1 MFSPFDSESLE
12 NIDAIFDFEC
22 KYYQPD
28 AYRNLVKILHR
39 PTSFFHLNCQGISAK
54 WEKFSLLLTELY
66 HDLTF
71 SFDFIGISE
80 VFSHN
85 CDGRIHL
92 EGFHPIISNL
102 REHSTRGGVA
112 LFINSKFNYVV
123 RKDLSIFL
131 PHIFESLFIECIVNK
146 KKTIVGVVYRPN
158 TPPKADLDIFSF
170 HLIELMEMISLET
183 KNCIIMGDI
192 NIDFLNESS
201 HSKTS
206 EIVDNVYSCGYSPVI
221 TQPTRVTD
229 NSATLIDQIFLNTR
243 GVTSNCKSGIIVTDV
258 SDHYGVFLLAN
269 CMTQEHSQTENSP
282 TPYRVYSENNI
293 NQFTNILQS
302 MDLTNIISEN
312 SAQLSYDKLHEKLQ
326 AAHSLAF
333 PLKIR
338 QGNRKRNKHNPWITP
353 GIIKSCKTKHKLLNK
368 ARMKNKVKPENE
380 NVVKYRKYNDIL
392 NKIIKEAKIK
402 YFISNLE
409 ENKRNSKEVW
419 RLLKM
424 AIGRQRSEKVG
435 ILELLNDNKLYTGK
449 NNIVNIFN
457 EYFIN
462 TVEGI
467 RNDIPNSN
475 HDFKRYLPAS
485 CSRSIFIEPI
495 TETDIITIVKALKE
509 KSSYGYDCISTKL
522 LKRGLPALAA
532 PLTHIINLSIMSGTV
547 PEQLKLAKVIPV
559 HKGSDPKLCN
569 NYRPISLLPSIS
581 KIFEKVMYSKLMS
594 FFNHTNALYKHQY
607 GFRSGHSTVHPV
619 LHLLNACAQAH
630 NKRPP
635 EHTLGIF
642 CDLSKAFDVIDHK
655 ILLYKLHN
663 MGVRGLALNWFESY
677 LSNRKQYVEIENTKS
692 NIKEIKHG
700 VPQGSVLG
708 PLLFLVYVNDIN
720 TKYDNN
726 TLCFA
731 DDTTI
736 FVTSSNPNE
745 LFLKAN
751 ENLNKSYDWF
761 CANKLK
767 LNIKKTNYMIIS
779 PHKQNLSNNFVL
791 KIGNECVS
799 QVTSTKFLGI
809 NIDEKLNWTAHLSTI
824 NKRISHSLMAI
835 RQVKHYLPLSSLK
848 TLYFSLIHPHLLYGI
863 IAWGNAKQTHI
874 KRTQIL
880 QKRALRY
887 ITQSHYNAHT
897 DPLYKATKIL
907 KLNDLY
913 KQQVLLFMYDFCNN
927 KLPMSFQDTY
937 LLQSDSNNHPYPT
950 RHTNLFI
957 TPTPRS
963 DYAAKLP
970 YFSFP
975 KLANSL
981 SEYIINASSRN
992 LMKTKF
998 RDNTLQLYPS
1008 QILN

>member
-1 MFSPFDSESLE
+1 MFSPLDSECQD
-12 NIDAIFDFEC
+12 NIDAVFDFDC
-22 KYYQPD
+22 KYYEPD
-28 AYRNLVKILHR
+28 AYRSLVKNLHR
-39 PTSFFHLNCQGISAK
+39 PSSFFHLNCQGISAK

-66 HDLTF
+66 HDSTF

-80 VFSHN
+80 AFSHN
-85 CDGRIHL
+85 SDDRIHL

-112 LFINSKFNYVV
+112 MFISSKFNYVV

-170 HLIELMEMISLET
+170 HLIELMEIISHET

-206 EIVDNVYSCGYSPVI
+206 EIVDNVYACGYSPVI
-221 TQPTRVTD
+221 TQPTRVTE
-229 NSATLIDQIFLNTR
+229 NSATLIDQIFLSTR
-243 GVTSNCKSGIIVTDV
+243 DVSGNCKSGIIVTDV
-258 SDHYGVFLLAN
+258 SDHYGVFLLTN
-269 CMTQEHSQTENSP
+269 CTTQENSKIQSTP

-293 NQFTNILQS
+293 NQFSNIIQNMNFTNI
-302 MDLTNIISEN
+302 TSET
-312 SAQLSYDKLHEKLQ
+312 SAQLSYDNLHEKLQ
-326 AAHSLAF
+326 AAHCLAF
-333 PLKIR
+333 PLKMRQSKCKRIR
-338 QGNRKRNKHNPWITP
+338 HNPWITA

-368 ARMKNKVKPENE
+368 ARLKPENE
-380 NVVKYRKYNDIL
+380 NIIKYRKYNGVL
-392 NKIIKEAKIK
+392 NKIIKEAKRN

-409 ENKRNSKEVW
+409 ENKRDSKEVW

-424 AIGRQRSEKVG
+424 AIGRRCSEKINIPE
-435 ILELLNDNKLYTGK
+435 ILHDNKLYTEK
-449 NNIVNIFN
+449 NNIVNVFN

-462 TVEGI
+462 TIEGI
-467 RNDIPNSN
+467 RNNIPNSN
-475 HDFKRYLPAS
+475 HDYKRYLPAS
-485 CSRSIFIEPI
+485 CSRSIFIEPVN
-495 TETDIITIVKALKE
+495 ETDIITIVKALKE
-509 KSSYGYDCISTKL
+509 KSSYGHDCISTKL
-522 LKRGLPALAA
+522 LKRVLPALAA

-607 GFRSGHSTVHPV
+607 GFRSGHSTIHPV
-619 LHLLNACAQAH
+619 IHLLNACAQAH
-630 NKRPP
+630 NERLP
-635 EHTLGIF
+635 EHTLSIF
-642 CDLSKAFDVIDHK
+642 CDLSKAFDIIDHK
-655 ILLYKLHN
+655 ILLHKLHN
-663 MGVRGLALNWFESY
+663 MGVRGVALSWFESY
-677 LSNRKQYVEIENTKS
+677 LSNRKQYIEIENTKS
-692 NIKEIKHG
+692 DVKILKHG

-720 TKYDNN
+720 TNNDNN

-736 FVTSSNPNE
+736 FVSSANPHE

-751 ENLNKSYDWF
+751 ESLNKAYDWF
-761 CANKLK
+761 CANKLN
-767 LNIKKTNYMIIS
+767 LNTKKTNYMIIS
-779 PHKQNLSNNFVL
+779 PHKWNLNQNYAL
-791 KIGNECVS
+791 KLGNQSIS
-799 QVTSTKFLGI
+799 QITSIKFLGI
-809 NIDEKLNWTAHLSTI
+809 NIDEKLNWTTHLSLV

-835 RQVKHYLPLSSLK
+835 RQVKYYLPLSSLR
-848 TLYFSLIHPHLLYGI
+848 TLYFALIHPHLMYGI

-887 ITQSHYNAHT
+887 ITQSQYNDHT
-897 DPLYKATKIL
+897 DPLFKTTKIL
-907 KLNDLY
+907 KLSDLY
-913 KQQVLLFMYDFCNN
+913 KQQIALFMYDSYCNR
-927 KLPMSFQDTY
+927 LPKSFQDTY
-937 LLQSDSNNHPYPT
+937 PLHCNINRHSYST
-950 RHTNLFI
+950 RHTNLFA

-963 DYAAKLP
+963 DFAAKLP
-970 YFSFP
+970 YYSFP
-975 KLANSL
+975 KTANSY
-981 SEYIINASSRN
+981 SEYITKALSRN
-992 LMKTKF
+992 HMKTKI
-998 RDNTLQLYPS
+998 RNDILQLYPS
-1008 QILN
+1008 EVSD